1 MYYLKKNK
9 SFKKVA
15 TIKKASI
22 VKYVD
27 KKVKKKKTYY
37 YKVCAFSRNGSKKV
51 SGANTK
57 AVKIKVK

>member
-9 SFKKVA
+9 GFKKVA

-37 YKVCAFSRNGSKKV
+37 YKLCAFSRNGSKKV
-51 SGANTK
+51 SRS
-57 AVKIKVK
+57 

>member
-1 MYYLKKNK
+1 MYSLKKNK
-9 SFKKVA
+9 GFKKVA

-37 YKVCAFSRNGSKKV
+37 YKVCAFSRNGNKKV

>member
-1 MYYLKKNK
+1 MRSLKKNK
-9 SFKKVA
+9 GFKKVA

-37 YKVCAFSRNGSKKV
+37 YKVCAFSKNGSRKV
-51 SGANTK
+51 SVANTK

>member
-1 MYYLKKNK
+1 MYSLKKNK
-9 SFKKVA
+9 GFKKVA

-37 YKVCAFSRNGSKKV
+37 YKVCAFSKKWKQEGFR
-51 SGANTK
+51 S
-57 AVKIKVK
+57 